1 MSVRNMHHDPDHVAF
16 TIRALKVYDNP
27 KMGNGSS
34 LVESPRLT
42 LFGNIESLPIRKV
55 SLHIDTK
62 AYNNKEKDNW
72 AASLTLLFFFSLLI
86 K

>member
-1 MSVRNMHHDPDHVAF
+1 MHHDPDHIAF

-42 LFGNIESLPIRKV
+42 LFGSIESLPIRKV
-55 SLHIDTK
+55 SLHLDTNG
-62 AYNNKEKDNW
+62 YHEK
-72 AASLTLLFFFSLLI
+72 
-86 K
+86 KR